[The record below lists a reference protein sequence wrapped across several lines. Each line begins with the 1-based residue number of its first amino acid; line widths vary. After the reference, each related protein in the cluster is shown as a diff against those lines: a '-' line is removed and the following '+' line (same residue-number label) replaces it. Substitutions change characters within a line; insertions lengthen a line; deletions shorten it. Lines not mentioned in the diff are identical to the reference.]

1 MLFLTQLTKHCDALF
16 PTMSYN
22 KDYKDYNGYSDYNDN
37 KNYNDYGDSDL
48 YLDLD

>member
-22 KDYKDYNGYSDYNDN
+22 KDYNGCSNYNDN
-37 KNYNDYGDSDL
+37 KNTNDYRDSDL
-48 YLDLD
+48 DLD